1 MIVGEH
7 AVVRIADPDDAVS
20 LAQLF
25 DPQVPRSFS
34 LNMRRELQ
42 YLTIDD
48 LREAL
53 NHKDFRAGLFYTIE
67 DITGLVRGFFSIKT
81 PLPEVNYSEF
91 LFGLA
96 SSEDYNSP
104 LAANAMEI
112 LERLAFVEKR
122 LNKLVAQCLE
132 NETDFRALLEAR
144 GFQSDGVQRDVLF
157 TGGRYLD
164 LETLTLFR
172 SDYLAREP
180 IYDEPRNLSV
190 PTRPPIRNP
199 NNS

>member
-7 AVVRIADPDDAVS
+7 AVVRIADPDDAVF
-20 LAQLF
+20 LARLF
-25 DPQVPRSFS
+25 DPDMPRAFS
-34 LNMRRELQ
+34 LNIRRELQ

-53 NHKDFRAGLFYTIE
+53 SHKDFRAGLFYTIE
-67 DITGLVRGFFSIKT
+67 DLTGLIRGFFSIKT

-96 SSEDYNSP
+96 SSEDYDSP
-104 LAANAMEI
+104 LAKNAMEI
-112 LERLAFVEKR
+112 LERLAFVQKR

-132 NETDFRALLEAR
+132 NETDFRSLLEAR
-144 GFQSDGVQRDVLF
+144 GFTSDGIQRDVLF
-157 TGGRYLD
+157 TGGRYLN
-164 LETLTLFR
+164 LETFTLFR

-180 IYDEPRNLSV
+180 IYDESPDMATPRRS
-190 PTRPPIRNP
+190 P
-199 NNS
+199 